1 MTTLKFSGNG
11 ADKSF
16 LPDVKGLI
24 VMLKGTTI
32 TPPLAKTLTGW
43 KTLIAPATTAVI
55 KATFISLER
64 GFDSKTTA
72 PEFTTANT
80 GLKEKTKDFPPEFTG
95 HALMSWDDY
104 RTWFAAD
111 GQVYSFIPMLDNGN
125 LITPFDNAGNVTG
138 FDGRMFLTFDL
149 PKAGGAEK
157 QKQTPFDIM
166 FNDVEQMKAFQI
178 IKTGFRRRD
187 IEGLVPVGV
196 NIEVLTPYEVTGGTV
211 VVKAT
216 NRVSGEPYIGFPLI
230 TQWKVAS
237 ASADLGGSV
246 TVISAVNAALGL
258 YTLTVLN
265 VAAKMTGPFEIQ
277 AETIIATQV
286 SYLSNVLTIP
296 V

>member
-1 MTTLKFSGNG
+1 MSTLKFSGNG
-11 ADKSF
+11 KDKSF
-16 LPDVKGLI
+16 LPDVKGFI

-32 TPPLAKTLTGW
+32 TQQLAKTLAGW
-43 KTLIAPATTAVI
+43 QTLIAPATTDVI
-55 KATFISLER
+55 KATFVSLER
-64 GFDSKTTA
+64 GFETKTTA

-111 GQVYSFIPMLDNGN
+111 GKAYSFIPMLDNGN
-125 LITPFDNAGNVTG
+125 LITPFDSAGNVIG

-157 QKQTPFDIM
+157 QKQSAFDIM
-166 FNDVEQMKAFQI
+166 FNDVEQMKGFQI

-196 NIEVLTPYEVTGGTV
+196 NIEVFANYEVTGGTV
-211 VVKAT
+211 VIKAT
-216 NRVSGEPYIGFPLI
+216 NRVTGDPYSGFPLI
-230 TQWKVAS
+230 TQWKVVS
-237 ASADLGGSV
+237 TSADIGGSV
-246 TVISAVNAALGL
+246 TAIMATNAALGQ

-265 VAAKMTGPFEIQ
+265 TAAKMTGPFEIQ
-277 AETIIATQV
+277 AETIVATQV
-286 SYLSNVLTIP
+286 GYLSNVLAIP